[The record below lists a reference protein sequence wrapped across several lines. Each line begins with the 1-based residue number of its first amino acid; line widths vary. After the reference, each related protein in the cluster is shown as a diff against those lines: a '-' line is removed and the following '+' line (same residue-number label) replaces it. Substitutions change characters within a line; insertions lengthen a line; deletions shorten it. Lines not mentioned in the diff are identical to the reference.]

1 MQFQLPNQLSLECI
15 KYDATRKKLAD
26 PAKPAQKKSP
36 YPKGN
41 IVSLGIIPTDVCPLR
56 KQQEVIDY
64 INQAPASKSVVRLTK
79 PDGVLGEV
87 KIYGIVYHYKHF
99 WVAAWLPNRKDDGY
113 HYGITVAF
121 KDNATARKTFHGSM
135 FRSDKTLGAALIPD
149 ISHMRSKRIGRTD
162 WCVTTQFITQDLI
175 NEGYTSD
182 YFIDPDG
189 NHRAFSCGRGS
200 SEAIR
205 RKQTSEGLLH
215 VCAFRDQ
222 LFADIPQWHN
232 RHRQHW
238 NLWKRTTPEGST
250 IYACLREMR
259 LNQFFNGLKF
269 EDWQHTPDFYLNRY
283 QKHDTYRKVP
293 QDLLTSKWF
302 RQKVTMACTQSA
314 AAFNTADPMK
324 ADMQPIYQP
333 FARICR
339 FLSSVI
345 QLTSLYPDI
354 NLDLIKS
361 RYDELLEV
369 DFNFCRYP
377 QGKLGRQWVREHI
390 KPESMLNMIER
401 YRSEEIERVTDRS
414 NSGTISSF
422 YTGDDTNTWHFYLR
436 NIDDAL
442 SMLNQV
448 LIYNKK
454 NEQDQTKP
462 QLNPMPRRWRHQ
474 EWHDHL
480 MAETWKISNPKV
492 DLPQKLFPQPVKAN
506 GFTFIQPHDTHQLA
520 QWGKAV
526 RNCVGSSS
534 YAEGIKKFKHLIV
547 LAMLE
552 GKPRYTIQL
561 KIDNGMMHVVQ
572 IADVA
577 NKRLDDQQRSQVEQA
592 FSAALQTREKQL
604 A

>member
-1 MQFQLPNQLSLECI
+1 MQFQLPDQLSLECI
-15 KYDATRKKLAD
+15 KYDETRKKLATPNK
-26 PAKPAQKKSP
+26 PAKKKSP

-41 IVSLGIIPTDVCPLR
+41 VITLGMIPEDVCPLR
-56 KQQEVIDY
+56 KQQEVIDH
-64 INQAPASKSVVRLTK
+64 INQAPASEAVVRLTK

-87 KIYGIVYHYKHF
+87 KIYGVVYYFKHF

-113 HYGITVAF
+113 YYGITVAF

-149 ISHMRSKRIGRTD
+149 ISHMRSERIGRTD

-175 NEGYTSD
+175 NDGYTSD
-182 YFIDPDG
+182 YYIDPDG
-189 NHRAFSCGRGS
+189 NHRASMYGRGS

-205 RKQTSEGLLH
+205 NCVHE
-215 VCAFRDQ
+215 FRDQ
-222 LFADIPQWHN
+222 LFSNIPQWHN
-232 RHRQHW
+232 CNRQYW
-238 NLWKRTTPEGST
+238 NLWKRTTPESNT
-250 IYACLREMR
+250 IYSCLKEMR
-259 LNQFFNGLKF
+259 IHQFFSDLKF

-283 QKHDTYRKVP
+283 QKHDSYRCVP
-293 QDLLTSKWF
+293 KDLLTSKWF
-302 RQKVTMACTQSA
+302 RQKVTRAYTQSA

-324 ADMQPIYQP
+324 ADMQPVYQP

-339 FLSSVI
+339 FLYSVI
-345 QLTSLYPDI
+345 ELTALYPDI
-354 NLDLIKS
+354 NLDLLKS

-369 DFNFCRYP
+369 EFDFCRYAHDKS
-377 QGKLGRQWVREHI
+377 GQWVREHI

-401 YRSEEIERVTDRS
+401 YRIEEIERVTEQSKSR
-414 NSGTISSF
+414 TINSF
-422 YTGDDTNTWHFYLR
+422 YTDDETNTWKFHLS
-436 NIDDAL
+436 NINDAL

-448 LIYNKK
+448 LNQNTIHSHDDNYV
-454 NEQDQTKP
+454 P
-462 QLNPMPRRWRHQ
+462 LNPMPRRWRHQ

-480 MAETWKISNPKV
+480 MAETWKIKNPKV

-561 KIDNGMMHVVQ
+561 KIDNGMMHVSQ
-572 IADVA
+572 IADVG
-577 NKRLDDQQRSQVEQA
+577 NKPLDDQQRSQVESA
-592 FSAALQTREKQL
+592 FGNALQQRESQL
-604 A
+604 K

>member
-1 MQFQLPNQLSLECI
+1 MQFQLPNQLSIECI

-26 PAKPAQKKSP
+26 PAKPSRKKSP

-41 IVSLGIIPTDVCPLR
+41 VISLGLIPEDVCPLR

-64 INQAPASKSVVRLTK
+64 INQAPASESVVRLTK

-87 KIYGIVYHYKHF
+87 KLYGIVYHYKHF
-99 WVAAWLPNRKDDGY
+99 WVAAWLPNREDDGY

-121 KDNATARKTFHGSM
+121 KDNATARKTFAGRM
-135 FRSDKTLGAALIPD
+135 FRSDKILGNALIPD
-149 ISHMRSKRIGRTD
+149 ISYMRSERIGRTD

-175 NEGYTSD
+175 NDGYTSD

-189 NHRAFSCGRGS
+189 NHRASGYGRGS
-200 SEAIR
+200 SESIR
-205 RKQTSEGLLH
+205 RNVH
-215 VCAFRDQ
+215 AFRDQ
-222 LFADIPQWHN
+222 LFAGIPQWHN
-232 RHRQHW
+232 RGRQHW
-238 NLWKRTTPEGST
+238 SMWKRTTPEGNT
-250 IYACLREMR
+250 ICACLKEMR
-259 LNQFFNGLKF
+259 VHQFFNNLKL

-283 QKHDTYRKVP
+283 QKHDSYRCVP
-293 QDLLTSKWF
+293 KDLLTSKWF

-339 FLSSVI
+339 FLDSVI
-345 QLTSLYPDI
+345 QLTAMYPGL
-354 NLDLIKS
+354 NLDLLKS

-369 DFNFCRYP
+369 DLNFCRYAE
-377 QGKLGRQWVREHI
+377 GKSGQWVREHI

-401 YRSEEIERVTDRS
+401 YRLEEIERITKQHS
-414 NSGTISSF
+414 SGTISSF
-422 YTGDDTNTWHFYLR
+422 YTDDATNTWKFYFR
-436 NIDDAL
+436 NIDDAM

-448 LIYNKK
+448 LTYN
-454 NEQDQTKP
+454 NTTYAQDQTKP

-506 GFTFIQPHDTHQLA
+506 EFIFIQPHDTHQLA

-577 NKRLDDQQRSQVEQA
+577 NKRLDDQQRSQVESA
-592 FSAALQTREKQL
+592 FGNALQQRESQL
-604 A
+604 K